1 MRSMVISHI
10 ISGDFVGDRREEG
23 MKKTGRQI
31 LALIMTVLMV
41 SAMCAAAFAE
51 TAPSEGAAVA
61 APEADAQLPAAEDS
75 GIIDAAA
82 LQQWMDGFVQEH
94 NLNQDYM
101 RFSVGFWYS
110 GTGDSW
116 YYDADQWMYSASLYK
131 VPVSMLMAEK
141 EAAGEL
147 TQDSVVNGT
156 TLEYLESTA
165 LIYSNNDSGH
175 SMVSW
180 LGGTYAG
187 KCSDMTIKFTDLPES
202 YFEQD
207 FYDVSYYTARYM
219 TQVMSTLYQGGD
231 AKFPHVLDYLKQ
243 AQPDDYYNRNAA
255 LKGSYTIAQ
264 KFGAYEEGNGNN
276 NNHCAA
282 VIYTPNPIVVTV
294 MTRNIGDYQ
303 SLIAEVGGHLAD
315 YALQL
320 DQNLESWKQA
330 QAEQAAA
337 ELAAA
342 ELAAAQQATAE
353 SGTTAT
359 ANSETQ
365 SIASPAPVSAEA
377 NPVSV
382 PTQTEEVQGTV
393 QENAA
398 PPAAQKRIPTAVLII
413 AGVLVAVLIIAAA
426 LLVIAKR
433 RAAEEPD
440 EEDFDWQEPEPVK
453 AAPTRKRRAERA
465 ETDRRTETPKRRNA
479 AAEKPSRKT
488 GSDGGYK
495 PRH

>member
-1 MRSMVISHI
+1 
-10 ISGDFVGDRREEG
+10 
-23 MKKTGRQI
+23 MKKTGRR
-31 LALIMTVLMV
+31 LLSLIMTILVLG
-41 SAMCAAAFAE
+41 SMCTAAFAE
-51 TAPSEGAAVA
+51 AAPAEETAAAAPDAGAA
-61 APEADAQLPAAEDS
+61 LPAAEDS
-75 GIIDAAA
+75 GIIDANE
-82 LQQWMDGFVQEH
+82 LQQWMDSFVQEH

-147 TQDSVVNGT
+147 TQDTVVNGT

-187 KCSDMTIKFTDLPES
+187 KCSDMTIRFTDLPES

-219 TQVMSTLYQGGD
+219 TQVMRTLYQGGD

-264 KFGAYEEGNGNN
+264 KFGAYEEANGNN
-276 NNHCAA
+276 NNHCTA

-294 MTRNIGDYQ
+294 MTRNVGEYQ
-303 SLIAEVGGHLAD
+303 NIIAEVGGHLAD

-320 DQNLESWKQA
+320 DQKLESWKQE
-330 QAEQAAA
+330 QAER
-337 ELAAA
+337 EAA
-342 ELAAAQQATAE
+342 ELAAAQQAAAQQAVEENDTAE
-353 SGTTAT
+353 AAAPEEQSAASTAAVSPEASTAT
-359 ANSETQ
+359 VTAQAEETRT
-365 SIASPAPVSAEA
+365 PVPESADHD
-377 NPVSV
+377 
-382 PTQTEEVQGTV
+382 
-393 QENAA
+393 
-398 PPAAQKRIPTAVLII
+398 AAQKKIPTAVLII
-413 AGVLVAVLIIAAA
+413 AGVLLAVLIIAVV
-426 LLVIAKR
+426 LLTAMRR
-433 RAAEEPD
+433 RAAGEPEE
-440 EEDFDWQEPEPVK
+440 EELDWQEPETVK
-453 AAPTRKRRAERA
+453 AAPTGKRSAERRNEERRAE
-465 ETDRRTETPKRRNA
+465 TQPRRGTP
-479 AAEKPSRKT
+479 AEKTGRKT
-488 GSDGGYK
+488 ESAGGYK
-495 PRH
+495 PKH

>member
-1 MRSMVISHI
+1 
-10 ISGDFVGDRREEG
+10 
-23 MKKTGRQI
+23 MKRTGRQI
-31 LALIMTVLMV
+31 LSLMMTILLL
-41 SAMCAAAFAE
+41 AMMGTAAFAE
-51 TAPSEGAAVA
+51 AAPAGGAAVA
-61 APEADAQLPAAEDS
+61 APGADAQLPAAEDS
-75 GIIDAAA
+75 GIIDWAA
-82 LQQWMDGFVQEH
+82 LQQWMDNFAQEH
-94 NLNQDYM
+94 NLKQDYM

-147 TQDSVVNGT
+147 TKDSVVNGT

-180 LGGTYAG
+180 LGGTYNG
-187 KCSDMTIKFTDLPES
+187 KCSDMTIKFTDLPDS
-202 YFEQD
+202 YFDQD

-219 TQVMSTLYQGGD
+219 TQVMRTLYQGGD

-294 MTRNIGDYQ
+294 MTRNVGEYQ
-303 SLIAEVGGHLAD
+303 NIIAEVGGHLAE
-315 YALQL
+315 YALEL
-320 DQNLESWKQA
+320 DQKLESWKQEQEA
-330 QAEQAAA
+330 QAAA
-337 ELAAA
+337 ERAAA
-342 ELAAAQQATAE
+342 ELAAAQQAAENGTAE
-353 SGTTAT
+353 A
-359 ANSETQ
+359 A
-365 SIASPAPVSAEA
+365 APEMQNVASAEPA
-377 NPVSV
+377 SAETNTAAMPASAEPV
-382 PTQTEEVQGTV
+382 PAAG
-393 QENAA
+393 QESATNAA
-398 PPAAQKRIPTAVLII
+398 APRRIPVAVLIL
-413 AGVLVAVLIIAAA
+413 AGVLVAVVIVAA
-426 LLVIAKR
+426 LLLVAVRR

-440 EEDFDWQEPEPVK
+440 EDEPDWQESEKAEPVRRTPAKKSRAEHRENGERKTEAPKRRSADPVK
-453 AAPTRKRRAERA
+453 A
-465 ETDRRTETPKRRNA
+465 N
-479 AAEKPSRKT
+479 RKT
-488 GSDGGYK
+488 ESTGGYK

>member
-1 MRSMVISHI
+1 
-10 ISGDFVGDRREEG
+10 
-23 MKKTGRQI
+23 MKKTSVR
-31 LALIMTVLMV
+31 LLSLIMTVLILAAMGAEGFAEAIPGEPV
-41 SAMCAAAFAE
+41 SAGEPAAE
-51 TAPSEGAAVA
+51 TATEN
-61 APEADAQLPAAEDS
+61 S
-75 GIIDAAA
+75 GIIDAAE
-82 LQQWMDGFVQEH
+82 LQQWMDSFVQEH
-94 NLNQDYM
+94 NLNQNYM

-110 GTGDSW
+110 GTGESW

-147 TQDSVVNGT
+147 TLDTVVNGT

-165 LIYSNNDSGH
+165 LVYSNNDSGH

-243 AQPDDYYNRNAA
+243 AQPEDYYNRNTE
-255 LKGSYTIAQ
+255 LKNNYTIAQ

-294 MTRNIGDYQ
+294 MTRNVGEYQ
-303 SLIAEVGGHLAD
+303 NIIAAVGGHMAD

-320 DQNLESWKQA
+320 DQKLESWKQA
-330 QAEQAAA
+330 QAEK
-337 ELAAA
+337 AAA
-342 ELAAAQQATAE
+342 ELAAAQQAAAEAAAGNNTAE
-353 SGTTAT
+353 TVVPETQSVPVSAQEPAEAGQTTAT
-359 ANSETQ
+359 GQ
-365 SIASPAPVSAEA
+365 QDQFPAAA
-377 NPVSV
+377 
-382 PTQTEEVQGTV
+382 
-393 QENAA
+393 QENAKGASA
-398 PPAAQKRIPTAVLII
+398 PRKIPTVVLVI
-413 AGVLVAVLIIAAA
+413 AGVLVAVLIIAVA
-426 LLVIAKR
+426 LLAAMRR

-440 EEDFDWQEPEPVK
+440 EDELDWQEPKPVRVRP
-453 AAPTRKRRAERA
+453 ARQNRAEHTGERSV
-465 ETDRRTETPKRRNA
+465 TEAPKRRNSPA
-479 AAEKPSRKT
+479 GKSGRKT
-488 GSDGGYK
+488 DSGSGYK

>member
-1 MRSMVISHI
+1 
-10 ISGDFVGDRREEG
+10 
-23 MKKTGRQI
+23 MKRTGRQI
-31 LALIMTVLMV
+31 LSLMMTILLL
-41 SAMCAAAFAE
+41 AATCTAAFAE
-51 TAPSEGAAVA
+51 AAPAAGAAAV
-61 APEADAQLPAAEDS
+61 PGADTQLPAAEDS

-82 LQQWMDGFVQEH
+82 LQQWMDNFAQEH
-94 NLNQDYM
+94 NLKQDYM

-147 TQDSVVNGT
+147 TKDSVVNGT

-165 LIYSNNDSGH
+165 LVYSNNDSGH

-187 KCSDMTIKFTDLPES
+187 KCSDMTIKFTDLPDS
-202 YFEQD
+202 YFDQD

-219 TQVMSTLYQGGD
+219 TQVMRTLYQGGD

-294 MTRNIGDYQ
+294 MTRNVGDYQ
-303 SLIAEVGGHLAD
+303 NIIAEVGGHLAE
-315 YALQL
+315 YALEL
-320 DQNLESWKQA
+320 DQKLESWKQEQEA
-330 QAEQAAA
+330 QAAA
-337 ELAAA
+337 ERAAA
-342 ELAAAQQATAE
+342 ELAAAQQAAENGTAE
-353 SGTTAT
+353 A
-359 ANSETQ
+359 
-365 SIASPAPVSAEA
+365 IAPEMQNAASAEPAPAETNTAAMPASAE
-377 NPVSV
+377 PV
-382 PTQTEEVQGTV
+382 PAAG
-393 QENAA
+393 QESATNAA
-398 PPAAQKRIPTAVLII
+398 APRRIPVAVLIL
-413 AGVLVAVLIIAAA
+413 AGVLVAVVIVAA
-426 LLVIAKR
+426 LLLVAARR

-440 EEDFDWQEPEPVK
+440 EDELDWQESEKAEPVRRTPAKKSSAEHRENGERETEAPKRRSAAPVK
-453 AAPTRKRRAERA
+453 A
-465 ETDRRTETPKRRNA
+465 N
-479 AAEKPSRKT
+479 RKT
-488 GSDGGYK
+488 ESTGGYK

>member
-1 MRSMVISHI
+1 
-10 ISGDFVGDRREEG
+10 
-23 MKKTGRQI
+23 MKKTSMR
-31 LALIMTVLMV
+31 LLSLIMTLLMLAV
-41 SAMCAAAFAE
+41 MSTAAFAE
-51 TAPSEGAAVA
+51 A
-61 APEADAQLPAAEDS
+61 APNGEEAAAEPAALPTEESS
-75 GIIDAAA
+75 GIIDASE
-82 LQQWMDGFVQEH
+82 LQQWMDGFVREH
-94 NLNQDYM
+94 NLNQNYM

-147 TQDSVVNGT
+147 TQDTVVNGT

-180 LGGTYAG
+180 LGGTYSG
-187 KCSDMTIKFTDLPES
+187 KCSDMTIKFTDLPDS
-202 YFEQD
+202 YFDQD

-243 AQPDDYYNRNAA
+243 AQPDDYYNRNTA
-255 LKGSYTIAQ
+255 LKSSYTIAQ
-264 KFGAYEEGNGNN
+264 KFGAYEEANGNN

-294 MTRNIGDYQ
+294 MTRNVGEYQ
-303 SLIAEVGGHLAD
+303 DIIAAVGGHLAE

-320 DQNLESWKQA
+320 DQKLESWKQE

-342 ELAAAQQATAE
+342 QEAAQQADAGNGTAE
-353 SGTTAT
+353 AE
-359 ANSETQ
+359 NPETQ
-365 SIASPAPVSAEA
+365 SAASTAPVPAEASPVTVSGQAEEI
-377 NPVSV
+377 
-382 PTQTEEVQGTV
+382 QTPDR
-393 QENAA
+393 ENADQ
-398 PPAAQKRIPTAVLII
+398 PTAAKRIPTAVLAI
-413 AGVLVAVLIIAAA
+413 AGALVAVLIIAAI
-426 LLVIAKR
+426 LLVNMRR

-440 EEDFDWQEPEPVK
+440 EGELDWQEPKPVK
-453 AAPTRKRRAERA
+453 TVYVRKNRAEHA
-465 ETDRRTETPKRRNA
+465 EEGRRTEASKRRSA
-479 AAEKPSRKT
+479 SAEKPGKKS
-488 GSDGGYK
+488 GSDGEYK

>member
-1 MRSMVISHI
+1 
-10 ISGDFVGDRREEG
+10 
-23 MKKTGRQI
+23 MKRTGRQI
-31 LALIMTVLMV
+31 LSLMMTILLL
-41 SAMCAAAFAE
+41 AATCTAAFAE
-51 TAPSEGAAVA
+51 AAPAEGAAAA
-61 APEADAQLPAAEDS
+61 APGADAQLPAAEDS

-82 LQQWMDGFVQEH
+82 LQQWMDNFAQEH
-94 NLNQDYM
+94 NLKQDYM

-147 TQDSVVNGT
+147 TKDSVVNGT

-165 LIYSNNDSGH
+165 LVYSNNDSGH

-187 KCSDMTIKFTDLPES
+187 KCSDMTIKFTDLPDS
-202 YFEQD
+202 YFDQD

-219 TQVMSTLYQGGD
+219 TQVMRTLYQGGD

-294 MTRNIGDYQ
+294 MTRNVGDYQ
-303 SLIAEVGGHLAD
+303 NIIAEVGGHLAE
-315 YALQL
+315 YALEL
-320 DQNLESWKQA
+320 DQKLESWKQEQEA
-330 QAEQAAA
+330 QAAA
-337 ELAAA
+337 ERAAA
-342 ELAAAQQATAE
+342 ELAAAQQAAENGTAE
-353 SGTTAT
+353 A
-359 ANSETQ
+359 
-365 SIASPAPVSAEA
+365 IAPEMQNAASAEPAPAETNTAAMPASAE
-377 NPVSV
+377 PV
-382 PTQTEEVQGTV
+382 PAAG
-393 QENAA
+393 QESATNAA
-398 PPAAQKRIPTAVLII
+398 APRRIPVAVLIL
-413 AGVLVAVLIIAAA
+413 AGVLVAVVIVAA
-426 LLVIAKR
+426 LLLVAARR

-440 EEDFDWQEPEPVK
+440 EDELDWQESEKAEPVRRTPAKKSSAEHRENGERETEAPKRRSAAPVK
-453 AAPTRKRRAERA
+453 A
-465 ETDRRTETPKRRNA
+465 N
-479 AAEKPSRKT
+479 RKT
-488 GSDGGYK
+488 ESTGGYK

>member
-1 MRSMVISHI
+1 
-10 ISGDFVGDRREEG
+10 
-23 MKKTGRQI
+23 MKRTGRQI
-31 LALIMTVLMV
+31 LSLMMTILLL
-41 SAMCAAAFAE
+41 AATCTAAFAE
-51 TAPSEGAAVA
+51 AAPAAGAAAV
-61 APEADAQLPAAEDS
+61 PGADTQLPAAEDS

-82 LQQWMDGFVQEH
+82 LQQWMDNFAQEH
-94 NLNQDYM
+94 NLKQDYM

-147 TQDSVVNGT
+147 TLESVVNGT

-165 LIYSNNDSGH
+165 LVYSNNDSGH

-187 KCSDMTIKFTDLPES
+187 KCSDMTIKFTDLPDS
-202 YFEQD
+202 YFDQD

-219 TQVMSTLYQGGD
+219 TQVMRTLYQGGD

-294 MTRNIGDYQ
+294 MTRNVGEYQ
-303 SLIAEVGGHLAD
+303 NIIAEVGGHLAE
-315 YALQL
+315 YALEL
-320 DQNLESWKQA
+320 DQKLESWKQEQEA
-330 QAEQAAA
+330 QAAAERAAA

-342 ELAAAQQATAE
+342 ELAAENGTAAAAAPE
-353 SGTTAT
+353 MQSAASAEPASAETNTAT
-359 ANSETQ
+359 M
-365 SIASPAPVSAEA
+365 PVSAE
-377 NPVSV
+377 PV
-382 PTQTEEVQGTV
+382 PAAA
-393 QENAA
+393 QESTTNAA
-398 PPAAQKRIPTAVLII
+398 APRRIPVAVLIL
-413 AGVLVAVLIIAAA
+413 AGVLVAVVIIAAL
-426 LLVIAKR
+426 LLVSVRR

-440 EEDFDWQEPEPVK
+440 EDELDWQESEKAEPVRRTPAKKSRAEHRESGSRGTEAPKRRSADPVK
-453 AAPTRKRRAERA
+453 A
-465 ETDRRTETPKRRNA
+465 N
-479 AAEKPSRKT
+479 RKT
-488 GSDGGYK
+488 ESTGGYK

>member
-1 MRSMVISHI
+1 
-10 ISGDFVGDRREEG
+10 
-23 MKKTGRQI
+23 MKRTGRQI
-31 LALIMTVLMV
+31 LSLMMTILLL
-41 SAMCAAAFAE
+41 AATCTAAFAE
-51 TAPSEGAAVA
+51 ATPAEGAAAA
-61 APEADAQLPAAEDS
+61 APGADAQLPAAEDS

-82 LQQWMDGFVQEH
+82 LQQWMDNFAQEH
-94 NLNQDYM
+94 NLKQDYM

-147 TQDSVVNGT
+147 TLESVVNGT

-165 LIYSNNDSGH
+165 LVYSNNDSGH

-180 LGGTYAG
+180 LGGTYNG
-187 KCSDMTIKFTDLPES
+187 KCSDMTIKFTDLPDS
-202 YFEQD
+202 YFDQD

-219 TQVMSTLYQGGD
+219 TQVMRTLYQGGD

-294 MTRNIGDYQ
+294 MTRNVGDYQ
-303 SLIAEVGGHLAD
+303 NIIAEVGGHLAE
-315 YALQL
+315 YALEL
-320 DQNLESWKQA
+320 DQKLESWKQEQEA
-330 QAEQAAA
+330 QAAA
-337 ELAAA
+337 ERAAA
-342 ELAAAQQATAE
+342 ELAAAQQAAENGTAE
-353 SGTTAT
+353 AV
-359 ANSETQ
+359 APEMQNA
-365 SIASPAPVSAEA
+365 ASAEPAPAETNTAAMPASAE
-377 NPVSV
+377 PV
-382 PTQTEEVQGTV
+382 PAAG
-393 QENAA
+393 QESATNAA
-398 PPAAQKRIPTAVLII
+398 APRRIPVAVLIL
-413 AGVLVAVLIIAAA
+413 AGVLVAVVIVAA
-426 LLVIAKR
+426 LLLVAARR

-440 EEDFDWQEPEPVK
+440 EDELDWQESEKAEPVRRTPAKKSSAEHRENGERETEAPKRRSAAPVK
-453 AAPTRKRRAERA
+453 A
-465 ETDRRTETPKRRNA
+465 N
-479 AAEKPSRKT
+479 RKT
-488 GSDGGYK
+488 EATGGDK

>member
-1 MRSMVISHI
+1 
-10 ISGDFVGDRREEG
+10 
-23 MKKTGRQI
+23 MKKTSVR
-31 LALIMTVLMV
+31 LLSLIMTVLILAAMGAEGFAEAIPGEPV
-41 SAMCAAAFAE
+41 SAGEPAAE
-51 TAPSEGAAVA
+51 TATEN
-61 APEADAQLPAAEDS
+61 S
-75 GIIDAAA
+75 GIIDAAE
-82 LQQWMDGFVQEH
+82 LQQWMDSFVQEH
-94 NLNQDYM
+94 NLNQNYM

-110 GTGDSW
+110 GTGESW

-147 TQDSVVNGT
+147 TQDTVVNGT

-180 LGGTYAG
+180 LGGTYSG

-219 TQVMSTLYQGGD
+219 TQVMRTLYQGGD

-243 AQPDDYYNRNAA
+243 AQPDDYYNRNTA
-255 LKGSYTIAQ
+255 LKSSYTIAQ
-264 KFGAYEEGNGNN
+264 KFGAYEEANGNN

-294 MTRNIGDYQ
+294 MTRNVGEYQ
-303 SLIAEVGGHLAD
+303 DIIAAVGGHLAE

-320 DQNLESWKQA
+320 DQKLESWKQE

-342 ELAAAQQATAE
+342 QEAAQQADAGNGTAE
-353 SGTTAT
+353 AE
-359 ANSETQ
+359 NPETQ
-365 SIASPAPVSAEA
+365 SAASTAPVPAEASPVTVSGQAEEI
-377 NPVSV
+377 
-382 PTQTEEVQGTV
+382 QTPAR
-393 QENAA
+393 ENADQ
-398 PPAAQKRIPTAVLII
+398 PTAAKRIPTAVLAI
-413 AGVLVAVLIIAAA
+413 AGALVAVLIIAAI
-426 LLVIAKR
+426 LLVNMRR

-440 EEDFDWQEPEPVK
+440 EGELDWQEPKPVK
-453 AAPTRKRRAERA
+453 TVYVRKNRAEHA
-465 ETDRRTETPKRRNA
+465 KEGRRTEASKRRSA
-479 AAEKPSRKT
+479 SAEKPGKKS
-488 GSDGGYK
+488 GSDGEYK

>member
-1 MRSMVISHI
+1 
-10 ISGDFVGDRREEG
+10 
-23 MKKTGRQI
+23 MKKTSVR
-31 LALIMTVLMV
+31 LLSLIMTVLILAVM
-41 SAMCAAAFAE
+41 STAAFAE
-51 TAPSEGAAVA
+51 AVPVEPVSA
-61 APEADAQLPAAEDS
+61 GEPAALPGTENS
-75 GIIDAAA
+75 GIIDASE
-82 LQQWMDGFVQEH
+82 LQQWMDSFVQEH
-94 NLNQDYM
+94 NLNQNYM

-110 GTGDSW
+110 GTGESW

-147 TQDSVVNGT
+147 TLDTVVNGT

-165 LIYSNNDSGH
+165 LVYSNNDSGH

-243 AQPDDYYNRNAA
+243 AQPDDYYNRNTA
-255 LKGSYTIAQ
+255 LKNNYTIAQ
-264 KFGAYEEGNGNN
+264 KFGAYEEANGNN

-294 MTRNIGDYQ
+294 MTRNVGEYQ
-303 SLIAEVGGHLAD
+303 NIISAIGGHMAD

-320 DQNLESWKQA
+320 DQKLESWKQA
-330 QAEQAAA
+330 QAEK
-337 ELAAA
+337 AAA
-342 ELAAAQQATAE
+342 ELAAAQQAAAEAAAGNNTAE
-353 SGTTAT
+353 TVVPETQSVPVSAQEPAEAGQTTAT
-359 ANSETQ
+359 GQ
-365 SIASPAPVSAEA
+365 QDQFPAAA
-377 NPVSV
+377 
-382 PTQTEEVQGTV
+382 
-393 QENAA
+393 QENAKGASA
-398 PPAAQKRIPTAVLII
+398 PRKIPTVVLVI
-413 AGVLVAVLIIAAA
+413 AGVLVAVLIIAVA
-426 LLVIAKR
+426 LLAAMRR

-440 EEDFDWQEPEPVK
+440 EDELDWQEPKPVK
-453 AAPTRKRRAERA
+453 VRPAGQRRAEHTGERSRA
-465 ETDRRTETPKRRNA
+465 ETPKRQSA
-479 AAEKPSRKT
+479 PVSKPGRKT
-488 GSDGGYK
+488 DSGSGYK

>member
-1 MRSMVISHI
+1 
-10 ISGDFVGDRREEG
+10 
-23 MKKTGRQI
+23 MKKTGRR
-31 LALIMTVLMV
+31 LLSLIMTILVLG
-41 SAMCAAAFAE
+41 SMCTAAFAE
-51 TAPSEGAAVA
+51 A
-61 APEADAQLPAAEDS
+61 APAEETAAAATGAEAALPAAEDS
-75 GIIDAAA
+75 GIIDANE
-82 LQQWMDGFVQEH
+82 LQQWMDSFVQEH

-141 EAAGEL
+141 EATGEL
-147 TQDSVVNGT
+147 SQDSVVNGT

-187 KCSDMTIKFTDLPES
+187 KCSDMTIRFTDLPES

-219 TQVMSTLYQGGD
+219 TQVMRTLYQGGD
-231 AKFPHVLDYLKQ
+231 AKFPHVLDYLNQ

-294 MTRNIGDYQ
+294 MTRNVGEYQ
-303 SLIAEVGGHLAD
+303 NIIAEVGGHLAE
-315 YALQL
+315 YALEL
-320 DQNLESWKQA
+320 DQKLESWKQEQEA
-330 QAEQAAA
+330 QAAA
-337 ELAAA
+337 ERAAA
-342 ELAAAQQATAE
+342 ELAAAQQAAENGTAE
-353 SGTTAT
+353 A
-359 ANSETQ
+359 
-365 SIASPAPVSAEA
+365 IAPEMQNAASAEPAPAETNTAAMPVPAEPVPAAGQESA
-377 NPVSV
+377 
-382 PTQTEEVQGTV
+382 T
-393 QENAA
+393 NAA
-398 PPAAQKRIPTAVLII
+398 APRRIPVAVLIL
-413 AGVLVAVLIIAAA
+413 AAVLVAVVIVAA
-426 LLVIAKR
+426 LLLVAARR

-440 EEDFDWQEPEPVK
+440 EDELDWQEPEPV
-453 AAPTRKRRAERA
+453 RRPPAKKSSAEHR
-465 ETDRRTETPKRRNA
+465 ESGSRGTEAPKRRSAGPVKAN
-479 AAEKPSRKT
+479 RKT
-488 GSDGGYK
+488 ESTGGYK

>member
-1 MRSMVISHI
+1 
-10 ISGDFVGDRREEG
+10 
-23 MKKTGRQI
+23 MKRTGRQI
-31 LALIMTVLMV
+31 LSLMMTILLL
-41 SAMCAAAFAE
+41 AMMGTAAFAE
-51 TAPSEGAAVA
+51 AAPVEGAAVA
-61 APEADAQLPAAEDS
+61 APGADAQLPAAEDS

-82 LQQWMDGFVQEH
+82 LQQWMDNFAQEH
-94 NLNQDYM
+94 NLKQDYM

-147 TQDSVVNGT
+147 TLDSVVNGT

-180 LGGTYAG
+180 LGGTYNG
-187 KCSDMTIKFTDLPES
+187 KCSDMTIKFTDLPDS
-202 YFEQD
+202 YFDQD

-219 TQVMSTLYQGGD
+219 TQVMRTLYQGGD

-255 LKGSYTIAQ
+255 LKSSYTIAQ

-294 MTRNIGDYQ
+294 MTRNVGEYQ
-303 SLIAEVGGHLAD
+303 NIIAEVGGHLAE
-315 YALQL
+315 YALEL
-320 DQNLESWKQA
+320 DQKLENWKQEQEA
-330 QAEQAAA
+330 QAAA

-342 ELAAAQQATAE
+342 ELAAAETGTAE
-353 SGTTAT
+353 AVAPEMQSAASAEPASAETNTAT
-359 ANSETQ
+359 M
-365 SIASPAPVSAEA
+365 PVSAE
-377 NPVSV
+377 PV
-382 PTQTEEVQGTV
+382 PAAA
-393 QENAA
+393 QESTTNAA
-398 PPAAQKRIPTAVLII
+398 APRRIPVAVLIL
-413 AGVLVAVLIIAAA
+413 AGVLVAVVIIAAL
-426 LLVIAKR
+426 LLVAARR
-433 RAAEEPD
+433 RAAEEAD
-440 EEDFDWQEPEPVK
+440 EDELDWQEPEPVRTPPAK
-453 AAPTRKRRAERA
+453 KSSAEHR
-465 ETDRRTETPKRRNA
+465 ESGSRGTEAPKRRSAGPVKAN
-479 AAEKPSRKT
+479 RKT
-488 GSDGGYK
+488 ESTGGYK

>member
-1 MRSMVISHI
+1 
-10 ISGDFVGDRREEG
+10 
-23 MKKTGRQI
+23 MKRTGRQI
-31 LALIMTVLMV
+31 LSLMMTILLLAVMGT
-41 SAMCAAAFAE
+41 AAFAE
-51 TAPSEGAAVA
+51 AAPAEGADA
-61 APEADAQLPAAEDS
+61 AASGADAQLPAAEDS

-82 LQQWMDGFVQEH
+82 LQQWMDNFAQEH
-94 NLNQDYM
+94 NLKQDYM

-147 TQDSVVNGT
+147 TLESVVNGT

-180 LGGTYAG
+180 LGGTYNG
-187 KCSDMTIKFTDLPES
+187 KCSDMTIKFTDLPDG
-202 YFEQD
+202 YFDQD

-219 TQVMSTLYQGGD
+219 TQVMRTLYQGGD

-294 MTRNIGDYQ
+294 MTRNVGEYQ
-303 SLIAEVGGHLAD
+303 NIIAEVGGHLAE
-315 YALQL
+315 YALEL
-320 DQNLESWKQA
+320 DQKLESWKQEQEA
-330 QAEQAAA
+330 QAAERAAA

-342 ELAAAQQATAE
+342 ELAAENGTAE
-353 SGTTAT
+353 A
-359 ANSETQ
+359 A
-365 SIASPAPVSAEA
+365 APEMQNAASAEPA
-377 NPVSV
+377 AAETNTAAMPASAEPV
-382 PTQTEEVQGTV
+382 PAAG
-393 QENAA
+393 QESATNAA
-398 PPAAQKRIPTAVLII
+398 APRRIPVAVLIL
-413 AGVLVAVLIIAAA
+413 AGVLVAVVIIAAL
-426 LLVIAKR
+426 LLVSVRR

-440 EEDFDWQEPEPVK
+440 EDELDWQESEKAEPVRRTPAKKSSAEHRENGERETEAPKRRSAAPVK
-453 AAPTRKRRAERA
+453 A
-465 ETDRRTETPKRRNA
+465 N
-479 AAEKPSRKT
+479 RKT
-488 GSDGGYK
+488 ESTGGYK

>member
-1 MRSMVISHI
+1 
-10 ISGDFVGDRREEG
+10 
-23 MKKTGRQI
+23 MKKTSVRLLSLILTVLI
-31 LALIMTVLMV
+31 LAAMGAEGFAEAIPGEPV
-41 SAMCAAAFAE
+41 SAGEPATE
-51 TAPSEGAAVA
+51 TATEN
-61 APEADAQLPAAEDS
+61 S
-75 GIIDAAA
+75 GIIDASE
-82 LQQWMDGFVQEH
+82 LQQWMDSFVQEH
-94 NLNQDYM
+94 NLNQNYM

-110 GTGDSW
+110 GTGESW

-147 TQDSVVNGT
+147 TLDTVVNGT

-165 LIYSNNDSGH
+165 LVYSNNDSGH

-243 AQPDDYYNRNAA
+243 AQPDDYYNRNTA
-255 LKGSYTIAQ
+255 LKNNYTIAQ
-264 KFGAYEEGNGNN
+264 KFGAYEEANGNN

-294 MTRNIGDYQ
+294 MTRNVGEYQ
-303 SLIAEVGGHLAD
+303 NIIAAVGGHLAD

-320 DQNLESWKQA
+320 DQKLESWKQA
-330 QAEQAAA
+330 QAEK
-337 ELAAA
+337 AAA
-342 ELAAAQQATAE
+342 ELAAAQQAAAEAAAGNNAAETVAPETQNVPVSAQEPAE
-353 SGTTAT
+353 SGQAAAT
-359 ANSETQ
+359 SQPEQLPAVTQ
-365 SIASPAPVSAEA
+365 DRPKEF
-377 NPVSV
+377 
-382 PTQTEEVQGTV
+382 
-393 QENAA
+393 AA
-398 PPAAQKRIPTAVLII
+398 PRGIPTAVLII
-413 AGVLVAVLIIAAA
+413 AGVLVAVLIIASV
-426 LLVIAKR
+426 LLVAMRR

-440 EEDFDWQEPEPVK
+440 EDELDWQEPKPVK
-453 AAPTRKRRAERA
+453 VRPARQNRAER
-465 ETDRRTETPKRRNA
+465 TEEGSRAQAPKRRNA
-479 AAEKPSRKT
+479 PAGKSGRKT
-488 GSDGGYK
+488 ESGSGYK

>member
-1 MRSMVISHI
+1 
-10 ISGDFVGDRREEG
+10 
-23 MKKTGRQI
+23 MKRTGRQI
-31 LALIMTVLMV
+31 LSLMMTILLL
-41 SAMCAAAFAE
+41 AATCTAAFAE
-51 TAPSEGAAVA
+51 AAPAEGAAAA
-61 APEADAQLPAAEDS
+61 APGADAQLPAAEDS

-82 LQQWMDGFVQEH
+82 LQQWMDNFAQEH
-94 NLNQDYM
+94 NLKQDYM

-147 TQDSVVNGT
+147 TLESVVNGT

-165 LIYSNNDSGH
+165 LVYSNNDSGH

-187 KCSDMTIKFTDLPES
+187 KCSDMTIKFTDLPDS
-202 YFEQD
+202 YFDQD

-219 TQVMSTLYQGGD
+219 TQVMRTLYQGGD

-294 MTRNIGDYQ
+294 MTRNVGEYQ
-303 SLIAEVGGHLAD
+303 NIIAEVGGHLAE
-315 YALQL
+315 YALEL
-320 DQNLESWKQA
+320 DQKLESWKQEQEA
-330 QAEQAAA
+330 QAAA
-337 ELAAA
+337 ERAAA
-342 ELAAAQQATAE
+342 ELAAAQQAAENGTAE
-353 SGTTAT
+353 AAAPEMQSAASAEPASAETNTAT
-359 ANSETQ
+359 MP
-365 SIASPAPVSAEA
+365 ASAEPVPAAGHESATNAPAPR
-377 NPVSV
+377 
-382 PTQTEEVQGTV
+382 
-393 QENAA
+393 
-398 PPAAQKRIPTAVLII
+398 RIPVAVLIL
-413 AGVLVAVLIIAAA
+413 AGVLVAVVIIAAL
-426 LLVIAKR
+426 LLVAARR

-440 EEDFDWQEPEPVK
+440 EDELDWQESEKAEPVRRTPAKKSRAEHRESGSRGTEAPKRRSADPVK
-453 AAPTRKRRAERA
+453 A
-465 ETDRRTETPKRRNA
+465 N
-479 AAEKPSRKT
+479 RKT
-488 GSDGGYK
+488 ESTGGYK

>member
-1 MRSMVISHI
+1 
-10 ISGDFVGDRREEG
+10 
-23 MKKTGRQI
+23 MKRTGRQI
-31 LALIMTVLMV
+31 LSLMMTILLL
-41 SAMCAAAFAE
+41 AATCTAAFAE
-51 TAPSEGAAVA
+51 ATPAEGAAAA
-61 APEADAQLPAAEDS
+61 APGADAQLPAAEDS

-82 LQQWMDGFVQEH
+82 LQQWMDNFAQEH
-94 NLNQDYM
+94 NLKQDYM

-147 TQDSVVNGT
+147 TLESVVNGT

-187 KCSDMTIKFTDLPES
+187 KCSDMTIKFTDLPDS
-202 YFEQD
+202 YFDQD

-219 TQVMSTLYQGGD
+219 TQVMRTLYQGGD

-294 MTRNIGDYQ
+294 MTRNVGDYQ
-303 SLIAEVGGHLAD
+303 NIIAEVGGHLAE
-315 YALQL
+315 YALEL
-320 DQNLESWKQA
+320 DQKLESWKQEQEA
-330 QAEQAAA
+330 QAAA
-337 ELAAA
+337 ERAAA
-342 ELAAAQQATAE
+342 ELAAAQQAAENGTAE
-353 SGTTAT
+353 AV
-359 ANSETQ
+359 APEMQNA
-365 SIASPAPVSAEA
+365 ASAEPAPAETNTAAMPASAE
-377 NPVSV
+377 PV
-382 PTQTEEVQGTV
+382 PAAG
-393 QENAA
+393 QESATNAA
-398 PPAAQKRIPTAVLII
+398 APRRIPVAVLIL
-413 AGVLVAVLIIAAA
+413 AGVLVAVVIVAA
-426 LLVIAKR
+426 LLLVAARR

-440 EEDFDWQEPEPVK
+440 EDELDWQESEKAEPVRRTPAKKSSAEHRENGERETEAPKRRSAAPVK
-453 AAPTRKRRAERA
+453 A
-465 ETDRRTETPKRRNA
+465 N
-479 AAEKPSRKT
+479 RKT
-488 GSDGGYK
+488 ESTGGYK

>member
-31 LALIMTVLMV
+31 LALIMTVLML
-41 SAMCAAAFAE
+41 SAVCAAAFAE
-51 TAPSEGAAVA
+51 AAPNEGAAVA

-231 AKFPHVLDYLKQ
+231 TKFPHVLDYLKQ

-303 SLIAEVGGHLAD
+303 SLIAEVGGYLAD

-453 AAPTRKRRAERA
+453 AAPARKRRAVRA
-465 ETDRRTETPKRRNA
+465 ETDHRTETPKRRNVS
-479 AAEKPSRKT
+479 AEKPIRKT
-488 GSDGGYK
+488 ESSGGYK

>member
-1 MRSMVISHI
+1 
-10 ISGDFVGDRREEG
+10 
-23 MKKTGRQI
+23 MKRTGRQI
-31 LALIMTVLMV
+31 LSLMMTILLLAVMGT
-41 SAMCAAAFAE
+41 AAFAE
-51 TAPSEGAAVA
+51 AAPAEGADA
-61 APEADAQLPAAEDS
+61 AASGADAQLPAAEDS

-82 LQQWMDGFVQEH
+82 LQQWMDNFAQEH
-94 NLNQDYM
+94 NLKQDYM

-147 TQDSVVNGT
+147 TLESVVNGT

-180 LGGTYAG
+180 LGGTYNG
-187 KCSDMTIKFTDLPES
+187 KCSDMTIKFTDLPDG
-202 YFEQD
+202 YFDQD

-219 TQVMSTLYQGGD
+219 TQVMRTLYQGGD

-294 MTRNIGDYQ
+294 MTRNVGEYQ
-303 SLIAEVGGHLAD
+303 NIIAEVGGHLAE
-315 YALQL
+315 YALEL
-320 DQNLESWKQA
+320 DQKLESWKQEQEA
-330 QAEQAAA
+330 QAAERAAA

-342 ELAAAQQATAE
+342 ELAAENGTAE
-353 SGTTAT
+353 A
-359 ANSETQ
+359 A
-365 SIASPAPVSAEA
+365 APEMQNAASAEPA
-377 NPVSV
+377 AAETNTAAMPASAEPV
-382 PTQTEEVQGTV
+382 PAAG
-393 QENAA
+393 QESATNAA
-398 PPAAQKRIPTAVLII
+398 APRRIPVAVLIL
-413 AGVLVAVLIIAAA
+413 AGVLVAVVIIAAL
-426 LLVIAKR
+426 LLVSVRR

-440 EEDFDWQEPEPVK
+440 EDELDWQESEKAEPVRRPPAKKSRAEHRENGERKTEVPKRRSAGPVK
-453 AAPTRKRRAERA
+453 A
-465 ETDRRTETPKRRNA
+465 N
-479 AAEKPSRKT
+479 RKT
-488 GSDGGYK
+488 ESTGGYK

>member
-1 MRSMVISHI
+1 
-10 ISGDFVGDRREEG
+10 
-23 MKKTGRQI
+23 MKRTGRQI
-31 LALIMTVLMV
+31 LSLMMTILLL
-41 SAMCAAAFAE
+41 AATCTAAFAE
-51 TAPSEGAAVA
+51 ATPAEGAAAA
-61 APEADAQLPAAEDS
+61 APGADAQLPAAEDS

-82 LQQWMDGFVQEH
+82 LQQWMDNFAQEH
-94 NLNQDYM
+94 NLKQDYM

-147 TQDSVVNGT
+147 TLESVVNGT

-165 LIYSNNDSGH
+165 LVYSNNDSGH

-180 LGGTYAG
+180 LGGTYNG
-187 KCSDMTIKFTDLPES
+187 KCSDMTIKFTDLPDS
-202 YFEQD
+202 YFDQD

-219 TQVMSTLYQGGD
+219 TQVMRTLYQGGD

-294 MTRNIGDYQ
+294 MTRNVGEYQ
-303 SLIAEVGGHLAD
+303 NIIAEVGGHLAE
-315 YALQL
+315 YALEL
-320 DQNLESWKQA
+320 DQKLESWKQEQEA
-330 QAEQAAA
+330 QAAA
-337 ELAAA
+337 ERAAA
-342 ELAAAQQATAE
+342 ELAAAQQAAENGTAE
-353 SGTTAT
+353 AV
-359 ANSETQ
+359 APEMQNA
-365 SIASPAPVSAEA
+365 ASAEPAPAETNTAAMPASAE
-377 NPVSV
+377 PV
-382 PTQTEEVQGTV
+382 PAAG
-393 QENAA
+393 QESATNAA
-398 PPAAQKRIPTAVLII
+398 APRRIPVAVLIL
-413 AGVLVAVLIIAAA
+413 AGVLVAVVIIAAL
-426 LLVIAKR
+426 LLVSVRR

-440 EEDFDWQEPEPVK
+440 EDELDWQESEKAEPVRRTPAKKSSAEHRENGERETEAPKRRSAAPVK
-453 AAPTRKRRAERA
+453 A
-465 ETDRRTETPKRRNA
+465 N
-479 AAEKPSRKT
+479 RKT
-488 GSDGGYK
+488 ESTGGYK

>member
-1 MRSMVISHI
+1 
-10 ISGDFVGDRREEG
+10 
-23 MKKTGRQI
+23 MKRTGRQI
-31 LALIMTVLMV
+31 LSLMMTILLLAV
-41 SAMCAAAFAE
+41 MCTTAFAE
-51 TAPSEGAAVA
+51 AAPAAGAAAV
-61 APEADAQLPAAEDS
+61 PGADTQLPAAEDS

-82 LQQWMDGFVQEH
+82 LQQWMDNFAQEH
-94 NLNQDYM
+94 NLKQDYM

-147 TQDSVVNGT
+147 TKDSVVNGT

-165 LIYSNNDSGH
+165 LVYSNNDSGH

-180 LGGTYAG
+180 LGGTYNG
-187 KCSDMTIKFTDLPES
+187 KCSDMTIKFTDLPDS
-202 YFEQD
+202 YFDQD

-219 TQVMSTLYQGGD
+219 TQVMRTLYQGGD

-294 MTRNIGDYQ
+294 MTRNVGEYQ
-303 SLIAEVGGHLAD
+303 NIIAEVGGHLAE
-315 YALQL
+315 YALEL
-320 DQNLESWKQA
+320 DQKLESWKQEQEA
-330 QAEQAAA
+330 QAAA
-337 ELAAA
+337 ERAAA
-342 ELAAAQQATAE
+342 ELAAAQQAAENGTAE
-353 SGTTAT
+353 AAAPEMQSAASAEPASAETNTAT
-359 ANSETQ
+359 MP
-365 SIASPAPVSAEA
+365 ASAEPVPAAGHESATNAPAPR
-377 NPVSV
+377 
-382 PTQTEEVQGTV
+382 
-393 QENAA
+393 
-398 PPAAQKRIPTAVLII
+398 RIPVAVLIL
-413 AGVLVAVLIIAAA
+413 AGVLVAVVIIAAL
-426 LLVIAKR
+426 LLVSVRR

-440 EEDFDWQEPEPVK
+440 EDELDWQESEKAEPVRRTPAKKSRAEHRESGSRGTEAPKRRSADPVK
-453 AAPTRKRRAERA
+453 A
-465 ETDRRTETPKRRNA
+465 N
-479 AAEKPSRKT
+479 RKT
-488 GSDGGYK
+488 ESTGGYK

>member
-31 LALIMTVLMV
+31 LALIMTVLML
-41 SAMCAAAFAE
+41 SAVCAAAFAE
-51 TAPSEGAAVA
+51 AAPNEGAAVA

-294 MTRNIGDYQ
+294 MTRNVGEYQ
-303 SLIAEVGGHLAD
+303 
-315 YALQL
+315 
-320 DQNLESWKQA
+320 N
-330 QAEQAAA
+330 
-337 ELAAA
+337 
-342 ELAAAQQATAE
+342 
-353 SGTTAT
+353 
-359 ANSETQ
+359 
-365 SIASPAPVSAEA
+365 
-377 NPVSV
+377 
-382 PTQTEEVQGTV
+382 
-393 QENAA
+393 
-398 PPAAQKRIPTAVLII
+398 
-413 AGVLVAVLIIAAA
+413 IIAAVGGY
-426 LLVIAKR
+426 LNK
-433 RAAEEPD
+433 E
-440 EEDFDWQEPEPVK
+440 
-453 AAPTRKRRAERA
+453 
-465 ETDRRTETPKRRNA
+465 A
-479 AAEKPSRKT
+479 AA
-488 GSDGGYK
+488 
-495 PRH
+495 

>member
-1 MRSMVISHI
+1 
-10 ISGDFVGDRREEG
+10 
-23 MKKTGRQI
+23 MKKTGRKI
-31 LALIMTVLMV
+31 LSLIMTILVLG
-41 SAMCAAAFAE
+41 SMCTAAFAE
-51 TAPSEGAAVA
+51 A
-61 APEADAQLPAAEDS
+61 APAEETAAAAPGDAAALPAAEDS
-75 GIIDAAA
+75 GIIDANE
-82 LQQWMDGFVQEH
+82 LQQWMDSFVQEH
-94 NLNQDYM
+94 NLNQNYM

-147 TQDSVVNGT
+147 TQDTVVNGT

-219 TQVMSTLYQGGD
+219 TQVMRTLYQGGD
-231 AKFPHVLDYLKQ
+231 AAFPHVLDYLKQ

-303 SLIAEVGGHLAD
+303 SIIAEVGGHLAD

-330 QAEQAAA
+330 QAEQAVA

-342 ELAAAQQATAE
+342 ELAAAQQAAGTNGTAE
-353 SGTTAT
+353 A
-359 ANSETQ
+359 AEPETQ
-365 SIASPAPVSAEA
+365 STDTVTPVPAET

-382 PTQTEEVQGTV
+382 PAQTEESQVPVQDT
-393 QENAA
+393 AA
-398 PPAAQKRIPTAVLII
+398 RPASQKRIPTAVLII
-413 AGVLVAVLIIAAA
+413 AGVLVAVLVIAAV
-426 LLVIAKR
+426 LLAAMRR
-433 RAAEEPD
+433 RAAEEPG
-440 EEDFDWQEPEPVK
+440 EEELDWQEAEPAK
-453 AAPTRKRRAERA
+453 AAPVRKRRAERPEEERRA
-465 ETDRRTETPKRRNA
+465 EMPRRRSA
-479 AAEKPSRKT
+479 ASGRQAGKKE
-488 GSDGGYK
+488 SDGGYQ

>member
-1 MRSMVISHI
+1 
-10 ISGDFVGDRREEG
+10 
-23 MKKTGRQI
+23 MKRTGRQI
-31 LALIMTVLMV
+31 LSLMMTILLL
-41 SAMCAAAFAE
+41 AATCTAAFAE
-51 TAPSEGAAVA
+51 ATPAEGAAAA
-61 APEADAQLPAAEDS
+61 APGADAQLPAAEDS

-82 LQQWMDGFVQEH
+82 LQQWMDNFAQEH
-94 NLNQDYM
+94 NLKQDYM

-147 TQDSVVNGT
+147 TLESVVNGT

-165 LIYSNNDSGH
+165 LVYSNNDSGH

-180 LGGTYAG
+180 LGGTYNG
-187 KCSDMTIKFTDLPES
+187 KCSDMTIKFTDLPDS
-202 YFEQD
+202 YFDQD

-219 TQVMSTLYQGGD
+219 TQVMRTLYQGGD

-294 MTRNIGDYQ
+294 MTRNVGEYQ
-303 SLIAEVGGHLAD
+303 NIIAEVGGHLAE
-315 YALQL
+315 YALEL
-320 DQNLESWKQA
+320 DQKLESWKQEQEA
-330 QAEQAAA
+330 QAAAERAAA

-342 ELAAAQQATAE
+342 ELAAENGTAAAAAPE
-353 SGTTAT
+353 MQSAASAEPASAETNTAT
-359 ANSETQ
+359 MP
-365 SIASPAPVSAEA
+365 ASAEPVPAAGHESATNAPAPR
-377 NPVSV
+377 
-382 PTQTEEVQGTV
+382 
-393 QENAA
+393 
-398 PPAAQKRIPTAVLII
+398 RIPVAVLIL
-413 AGVLVAVLIIAAA
+413 AGVLVAVVIIAAL
-426 LLVIAKR
+426 LLVSVRR

-440 EEDFDWQEPEPVK
+440 EDELDWQESEKAEPVRRTPAKKSRAEHRESGSRGTEAPKRRSADPVK
-453 AAPTRKRRAERA
+453 A
-465 ETDRRTETPKRRNA
+465 N
-479 AAEKPSRKT
+479 RKT
-488 GSDGGYK
+488 ESTGGYK

>member
-1 MRSMVISHI
+1 
-10 ISGDFVGDRREEG
+10 
-23 MKKTGRQI
+23 MKKTSVR
-31 LALIMTVLMV
+31 LLSLIMTVLILAAMGAEGFAEAIPGEPV
-41 SAMCAAAFAE
+41 SAGD
-51 TAPSEGAAVA
+51 PGA
-61 APEADAQLPAAEDS
+61 LPGTENS
-75 GIIDAAA
+75 GIIDASE
-82 LQQWMDGFVQEH
+82 LQQWMDSFVQEH
-94 NLNQDYM
+94 NLNQNYM

-110 GTGDSW
+110 GTGESW

-147 TQDSVVNGT
+147 TLDTVVNGT

-165 LIYSNNDSGH
+165 LVYSNNDSGH

-243 AQPDDYYNRNAA
+243 AQPDDYYNRNTA
-255 LKGSYTIAQ
+255 LKNNYTIAQ
-264 KFGAYEEGNGNN
+264 KFGAYEEANGNN

-294 MTRNIGDYQ
+294 MTRNVGEYQ
-303 SLIAEVGGHLAD
+303 NIIAAVGGHLAD

-320 DQNLESWKQA
+320 DQKLESWKQA
-330 QAEQAAA
+330 QAEK
-337 ELAAA
+337 AAA
-342 ELAAAQQATAE
+342 ELAAAQQAAAETAAGNNAAETVAPETQSVPVSAQEPAE
-353 SGTTAT
+353 SGQAAAT
-359 ANSETQ
+359 SQPEQLPAVTQ
-365 SIASPAPVSAEA
+365 DRPKESSAPR
-377 NPVSV
+377 
-382 PTQTEEVQGTV
+382 G
-393 QENAA
+393 
-398 PPAAQKRIPTAVLII
+398 IPTAVLII
-413 AGVLVAVLIIAAA
+413 AGVLVAVLIIASV
-426 LLVIAKR
+426 LLVAMRR

-440 EEDFDWQEPEPVK
+440 EDELDWQEPKPVK
-453 AAPTRKRRAERA
+453 VRPARQN
-465 ETDRRTETPKRRNA
+465 RTEHTGERSVTEAPKRRNSPA
-479 AAEKPSRKT
+479 GKSGRKAES
-488 GSDGGYK
+488 GSGYK

>member
-1 MRSMVISHI
+1 
-10 ISGDFVGDRREEG
+10 
-23 MKKTGRQI
+23 MKKTGRKI
-31 LALIMTVLMV
+31 LSLIMTILVLG
-41 SAMCAAAFAE
+41 SMCTAAFAE
-51 TAPSEGAAVA
+51 A
-61 APEADAQLPAAEDS
+61 APAEETAAAATGAEAALPAAEDS

-82 LQQWMDGFVQEH
+82 LQQWMDSFVQEH

-147 TQDSVVNGT
+147 TQDTVVNGT

-180 LGGTYAG
+180 LGGTYSG
-187 KCSDMTIKFTDLPES
+187 KCSDMTIRFTDLPES

-219 TQVMSTLYQGGD
+219 TQVMRTLYQGGD

-294 MTRNIGDYQ
+294 MTRNVGEYQ
-303 SLIAEVGGHLAD
+303 NIIAAVGGYLAD

-320 DQNLESWKQA
+320 DQELESWKQE
-330 QAEQAAA
+330 QAERAAA

-342 ELAAAQQATAE
+342 EQAAAQQAEAS
-353 SGTTAT
+353 SGTGEAAAPEAQSVASTTA
-359 ANSETQ
+359 
-365 SIASPAPVSAEA
+365 VSAETD
-377 NPVSV
+377 PVSV
-382 PTQTEEVQGTV
+382 PGQTEENRTTV
-393 QENAA
+393 QKTADR
-398 PPAAQKRIPTAVLII
+398 PAAQKRIPTAVLII
-413 AGVLVAVLIIAAA
+413 VGVLVAVLVIAAV
-426 LLVIAKR
+426 LLAAMRR

-440 EEDFDWQEPEPVK
+440 EEQLDWQEAEPAK
-453 AAPTRKRRAERA
+453 AAPARNRRAERPA
-465 ETDRRTETPKRRNA
+465 EEHRAEAPKRRSA
-479 AAEKPSRKT
+479 AASRPAGKKE
-488 GSDGGYK
+488 SDGGYQ

>member
-1 MRSMVISHI
+1 
-10 ISGDFVGDRREEG
+10 
-23 MKKTGRQI
+23 MKRTGRQI
-31 LALIMTVLMV
+31 LSLMMTILLL
-41 SAMCAAAFAE
+41 AATCTAAFAE
-51 TAPSEGAAVA
+51 ATPAEGAAAA
-61 APEADAQLPAAEDS
+61 APGADAQLPAAEDS

-82 LQQWMDGFVQEH
+82 LQQWMDNFAQEH
-94 NLNQDYM
+94 NLKQDYM

-147 TQDSVVNGT
+147 TLESVVNGT

-165 LIYSNNDSGH
+165 LVYSNNDSGH

-187 KCSDMTIKFTDLPES
+187 KCSDMTIKFTDLPDS
-202 YFEQD
+202 YFDQD

-219 TQVMSTLYQGGD
+219 TQVMRTLYQGGD

-294 MTRNIGDYQ
+294 MTRNVGDYQ
-303 SLIAEVGGHLAD
+303 NIIAEVGGHLAE
-315 YALQL
+315 YALEL
-320 DQNLESWKQA
+320 DQKLESWKQEQEA
-330 QAEQAAA
+330 QAAA
-337 ELAAA
+337 ERAAA
-342 ELAAAQQATAE
+342 ELAAAQQAAENGTAE
-353 SGTTAT
+353 AV
-359 ANSETQ
+359 APEMQNA
-365 SIASPAPVSAEA
+365 ASAEPAPAETNTAAMPASAE
-377 NPVSV
+377 PV
-382 PTQTEEVQGTV
+382 PAAG
-393 QENAA
+393 QESATNAA
-398 PPAAQKRIPTAVLII
+398 APRRIPVAVLIL
-413 AGVLVAVLIIAAA
+413 AGVLVAVVIIAAL
-426 LLVIAKR
+426 LLVAARR

-440 EEDFDWQEPEPVK
+440 EDELDWQESEKAEPVRRTPAKKSSAEHRENGERETEAPKRRSAAPVK
-453 AAPTRKRRAERA
+453 A
-465 ETDRRTETPKRRNA
+465 N
-479 AAEKPSRKT
+479 RKT
-488 GSDGGYK
+488 ESTGGYK

>member
-1 MRSMVISHI
+1 
-10 ISGDFVGDRREEG
+10 
-23 MKKTGRQI
+23 MKKTSKR
-31 LALIMTVLMV
+31 LLSLIMTILMLA
-41 SAMCAAAFAE
+41 AMGAAAFAE
-51 TAPSEGAAVA
+51 AIPGEPDSAGESA
-61 APEADAQLPAAEDS
+61 APPATENG
-75 GIIDAAA
+75 GIIDASE
-82 LQQWMDGFVQEH
+82 LQQWMDSFVQEH
-94 NLNQDYM
+94 YLNQNYM

-110 GTGDSW
+110 GTGESW

-147 TQDSVVNGT
+147 TLDTVVNGT

-219 TQVMSTLYQGGD
+219 TQVMSTLYLGGEE
-231 AKFPHVLDYLKQ
+231 KFPHVLDYLKQ
-243 AQPDDYYNRNAA
+243 AQPEDYYNRNTA
-255 LKGSYTIAQ
+255 LKNNYTIAQ
-264 KFGAYEEGNGNN
+264 KFGAYEEANGNN

-294 MTRNIGDYQ
+294 MTRNVGEYQ
-303 SLIAEVGGHLAD
+303 NIISAIGGHMAD

-320 DQNLESWKQA
+320 DQKLESWKQA
-330 QAEQAAA
+330 QAEK
-337 ELAAA
+337 AAA
-342 ELAAAQQATAE
+342 ELAAAQQAAAEAAAVNSAGETA
-353 SGTTAT
+353 AP
-359 ANSETQ
+359 ETQ
-365 SIASPAPVSAEA
+365 SVPVSAQEPAEA
-377 NPVSV
+377 G
-382 PTQTEEVQGTV
+382 QTTV
-393 QENAA
+393 AGQQDQFPAAAQENAKESAA
-398 PPAAQKRIPTAVLII
+398 PRKIPTAVLVI
-413 AGVLVAVLIIAAA
+413 AGVLIAVLIIAVVLLAA
-426 LLVIAKR
+426 MRR

-440 EEDFDWQEPEPVK
+440 EDELDWQEPKPVK
-453 AAPTRKRRAERA
+453 VRPARQN
-465 ETDRRTETPKRRNA
+465 RTEHTGERSVTEAPKRRNSPA
-479 AAEKPSRKT
+479 GKSGRKT
-488 GSDGGYK
+488 DSGSGYK

>member
-1 MRSMVISHI
+1 
-10 ISGDFVGDRREEG
+10 
-23 MKKTGRQI
+23 MKRTGRQI
-31 LALIMTVLMV
+31 LSLMMTILLL
-41 SAMCAAAFAE
+41 AATCTAAFAE
-51 TAPSEGAAVA
+51 ATPAEGAAAA
-61 APEADAQLPAAEDS
+61 APGADAQLPAAEDS

-82 LQQWMDGFVQEH
+82 LQQWMDNFAQEH
-94 NLNQDYM
+94 NLKQDYM

-147 TQDSVVNGT
+147 TLESVVNGT

-187 KCSDMTIKFTDLPES
+187 KCSDMTIKFTDLPDS
-202 YFEQD
+202 YFDQD

-219 TQVMSTLYQGGD
+219 TQVMRTLYQGGD

-294 MTRNIGDYQ
+294 MTRNVGEYQ
-303 SLIAEVGGHLAD
+303 NIIAEVGGHLAE
-315 YALQL
+315 YALEL
-320 DQNLESWKQA
+320 DQKLESWKQEQEA
-330 QAEQAAA
+330 QAAAERAAA

-342 ELAAAQQATAE
+342 EPAPAETNTAAMPASAEPVPAAAQV
-353 SGTTAT
+353 ST
-359 ANSETQ
+359 AN
-365 SIASPAPVSAEA
+365 A
-377 NPVSV
+377 
-382 PTQTEEVQGTV
+382 
-393 QENAA
+393 AA
-398 PPAAQKRIPTAVLII
+398 PRRIPVAVLIL
-413 AGVLVAVLIIAAA
+413 AGVLVAVVIVAA
-426 LLVIAKR
+426 LLLVAARR

-440 EEDFDWQEPEPVK
+440 EDELDWQESEKAEPVRRTPAKKSSAEHRENGERETEAPKRRSAAPVK
-453 AAPTRKRRAERA
+453 A
-465 ETDRRTETPKRRNA
+465 N
-479 AAEKPSRKT
+479 RKT
-488 GSDGGYK
+488 ESTGGYK

>member
-1 MRSMVISHI
+1 
-10 ISGDFVGDRREEG
+10 
-23 MKKTGRQI
+23 MKRTGRQI
-31 LALIMTVLMV
+31 LSLMMTILLL
-41 SAMCAAAFAE
+41 AATCTAAFAE
-51 TAPSEGAAVA
+51 AAPAEGAAAA
-61 APEADAQLPAAEDS
+61 APGADAQLPAAEDS

-82 LQQWMDGFVQEH
+82 LQQWMDNFAQEH
-94 NLNQDYM
+94 NLKQDYM

-147 TQDSVVNGT
+147 TLESVVNGT

-165 LIYSNNDSGH
+165 LVYSNNDSGH

-187 KCSDMTIKFTDLPES
+187 KCSDMTIKFTDLPDS
-202 YFEQD
+202 YFDQD

-219 TQVMSTLYQGGD
+219 TQVMRTLYQGGD

-294 MTRNIGDYQ
+294 MTRNVGDYQ
-303 SLIAEVGGHLAD
+303 NIIAEVGGHLAE
-315 YALQL
+315 YALEL
-320 DQNLESWKQA
+320 DQKLESWKQEQEA
-330 QAEQAAA
+330 QAAA
-337 ELAAA
+337 ERAAA
-342 ELAAAQQATAE
+342 ELAAAQQAAENGTAE
-353 SGTTAT
+353 A
-359 ANSETQ
+359 
-365 SIASPAPVSAEA
+365 IAPEMQNAASAEPAPAETNTAAMPASAE
-377 NPVSV
+377 PV
-382 PTQTEEVQGTV
+382 PAAG
-393 QENAA
+393 QESATNAA
-398 PPAAQKRIPTAVLII
+398 APRRIPVAVLIL
-413 AGVLVAVLIIAAA
+413 AGVLVAVVIVAA
-426 LLVIAKR
+426 LLLVAARR

-440 EEDFDWQEPEPVK
+440 EDELDWQESEKAEPVRRTPAKKSSAEHRENGERETEAPKRRSAAPVK
-453 AAPTRKRRAERA
+453 A
-465 ETDRRTETPKRRNA
+465 N
-479 AAEKPSRKT
+479 RKT
-488 GSDGGYK
+488 ESTGGYK

>member
-1 MRSMVISHI
+1 
-10 ISGDFVGDRREEG
+10 
-23 MKKTGRQI
+23 MKRTGRQI
-31 LALIMTVLMV
+31 LSLMMTILLL
-41 SAMCAAAFAE
+41 AATCTAAFAE
-51 TAPSEGAAVA
+51 ATPAEGAAAA
-61 APEADAQLPAAEDS
+61 APGADAQLPAAEDS

-82 LQQWMDGFVQEH
+82 LQQWMDNFAQEH
-94 NLNQDYM
+94 NLKQDYM

-147 TQDSVVNGT
+147 TKDSVVNGT

-165 LIYSNNDSGH
+165 LVYSNNDSGH

-180 LGGTYAG
+180 LGGTYNG
-187 KCSDMTIKFTDLPES
+187 KCSDMTIKFTDLPDS
-202 YFEQD
+202 YFDQD

-219 TQVMSTLYQGGD
+219 TQVMRTLYQGGD

-294 MTRNIGDYQ
+294 MTRNVGDYQ
-303 SLIAEVGGHLAD
+303 NIIAEVGGHLAE
-315 YALQL
+315 YALEL
-320 DQNLESWKQA
+320 DQKLESWKQEQEA
-330 QAEQAAA
+330 QAAA
-337 ELAAA
+337 ERAAA
-342 ELAAAQQATAE
+342 ELAAAQQAAENGTAE
-353 SGTTAT
+353 AV
-359 ANSETQ
+359 APEMQNA
-365 SIASPAPVSAEA
+365 ASAEPAPAETNTAAMPASAE
-377 NPVSV
+377 PV
-382 PTQTEEVQGTV
+382 PAAG
-393 QENAA
+393 QESATNAA
-398 PPAAQKRIPTAVLII
+398 APRRIPVAVLIL
-413 AGVLVAVLIIAAA
+413 AGVLVAVVIIAAL
-426 LLVIAKR
+426 LLVAARR

-440 EEDFDWQEPEPVK
+440 EDELDWQESEKAEPVRRTPAKKSRAEHRESGSRGTEAPKRRSADPVK
-453 AAPTRKRRAERA
+453 A
-465 ETDRRTETPKRRNA
+465 N
-479 AAEKPSRKT
+479 RKT
-488 GSDGGYK
+488 ESTGGYK

>member
-1 MRSMVISHI
+1 
-10 ISGDFVGDRREEG
+10 
-23 MKKTGRQI
+23 MKKTSMR
-31 LALIMTVLMV
+31 LLSLIMTLLMLAV
-41 SAMCAAAFAE
+41 MSTAAFAE
-51 TAPSEGAAVA
+51 A
-61 APEADAQLPAAEDS
+61 APNGEEAAAEPAALPTEESS
-75 GIIDAAA
+75 GIIDASE
-82 LQQWMDGFVQEH
+82 LQQWMDGFVREH
-94 NLNQDYM
+94 NLNQNYM

-147 TQDSVVNGT
+147 TQDTVVNGT

-180 LGGTYAG
+180 LGGTYSG
-187 KCSDMTIKFTDLPES
+187 KCSDMTIKFTDLPDS
-202 YFEQD
+202 YFDQD

-243 AQPDDYYNRNAA
+243 AQPDDYYNRNTA
-255 LKGSYTIAQ
+255 LKSSYTIAQ
-264 KFGAYEEGNGNN
+264 KFGAYEEANGNN
-276 NNHCAA
+276 NNHCTA

-294 MTRNIGDYQ
+294 MTRNVGEYQ
-303 SLIAEVGGHLAD
+303 DIIAAVGGHLAE

-320 DQNLESWKQA
+320 DQKLESWKQE

-337 ELAAA
+337 ELASAQ
-342 ELAAAQQATAE
+342 EAAQQADAGNGTAE
-353 SGTTAT
+353 AE
-359 ANSETQ
+359 NPETQ
-365 SIASPAPVSAEA
+365 SAASTAPVPAEASPVTVAGQAEEI
-377 NPVSV
+377 
-382 PTQTEEVQGTV
+382 QTPAR
-393 QENAA
+393 ENADQ
-398 PPAAQKRIPTAVLII
+398 PTAAKRIPTAVLAI
-413 AGVLVAVLIIAAA
+413 AGALVAVLIIAAI
-426 LLVIAKR
+426 LLVNMRR

-440 EEDFDWQEPEPVK
+440 EGELDWQEPKPVK
-453 AAPTRKRRAERA
+453 TVYVRKNRAEHA
-465 ETDRRTETPKRRNA
+465 EEGRRTEASKRRSA
-479 AAEKPSRKT
+479 SAEKPGKKS
-488 GSDGGYK
+488 GSDGEYK

>member
-1 MRSMVISHI
+1 
-10 ISGDFVGDRREEG
+10 
-23 MKKTGRQI
+23 MKRTGRQI
-31 LALIMTVLMV
+31 LSLMMTILLL
-41 SAMCAAAFAE
+41 AATCTAAFAE
-51 TAPSEGAAVA
+51 ATPAEGAAAA
-61 APEADAQLPAAEDS
+61 APGADAQLPAAEDS

-82 LQQWMDGFVQEH
+82 LQQWMDNFAQEH
-94 NLNQDYM
+94 NLKQDYM

-147 TQDSVVNGT
+147 TKDSVVNGT

-165 LIYSNNDSGH
+165 LVYSNNDSGH

-180 LGGTYAG
+180 LGGTYNG
-187 KCSDMTIKFTDLPES
+187 KCSDMTIKFTDLPDS
-202 YFEQD
+202 YFDQD

-219 TQVMSTLYQGGD
+219 TQVMRTLYQGGD

-294 MTRNIGDYQ
+294 MTRNVGEYQ
-303 SLIAEVGGHLAD
+303 NIIAEVGGHLAE
-315 YALQL
+315 YALEL
-320 DQNLESWKQA
+320 DQKLESWKQEQEA
-330 QAEQAAA
+330 QAAAERAAA

-342 ELAAAQQATAE
+342 ELAAENGTAAAAAPE
-353 SGTTAT
+353 MQSAASAEPASAETNTAT
-359 ANSETQ
+359 MP
-365 SIASPAPVSAEA
+365 ASAEPVPAAGHESATNAPAPR
-377 NPVSV
+377 
-382 PTQTEEVQGTV
+382 
-393 QENAA
+393 
-398 PPAAQKRIPTAVLII
+398 RIPVAVLIL
-413 AGVLVAVLIIAAA
+413 AGVLVAVVIIAAL
-426 LLVIAKR
+426 LLVSVRR

-440 EEDFDWQEPEPVK
+440 EDELDWQESEKAEPVRRTPAKKSRAEHRESGSRGTEAPKRRSADPVK
-453 AAPTRKRRAERA
+453 A
-465 ETDRRTETPKRRNA
+465 N
-479 AAEKPSRKT
+479 RKT
-488 GSDGGYK
+488 ESTGGYK

>member
-1 MRSMVISHI
+1 
-10 ISGDFVGDRREEG
+10 
-23 MKKTGRQI
+23 MKRTGRQI
-31 LALIMTVLMV
+31 LSLMMTILML
-41 SAMCAAAFAE
+41 AATCTTAFAE
-51 TAPSEGAAVA
+51 AAPVEGAAAA
-61 APEADAQLPAAEDS
+61 APGADAQLPAAEDS

-82 LQQWMDGFVQEH
+82 LQQWMDNFAQEH
-94 NLNQDYM
+94 NLKQDYM

-147 TQDSVVNGT
+147 TKDSVVNGT

-165 LIYSNNDSGH
+165 LVYSNNDSGH

-180 LGGTYAG
+180 LGGTYNG
-187 KCSDMTIKFTDLPES
+187 KCSDMTIKFTDLPDS
-202 YFEQD
+202 YFDQD

-219 TQVMSTLYQGGD
+219 TQVMRTLYQGGD

-294 MTRNIGDYQ
+294 MTRNVGEYQ
-303 SLIAEVGGHLAD
+303 NIIAEVGGHLAE
-315 YALQL
+315 YALEL
-320 DQNLESWKQA
+320 DQKLESWKQEQEA
-330 QAEQAAA
+330 QAAA
-337 ELAAA
+337 ERAAA
-342 ELAAAQQATAE
+342 ELAAAQQAAETGTAE
-353 SGTTAT
+353 AAAPELQSAASAEPASAETNT
-359 ANSETQ
+359 ANMPAQTE
-365 SIASPAPVSAEA
+365 PAPAATQVSTA
-377 NPVSV
+377 
-382 PTQTEEVQGTV
+382 
-393 QENAA
+393 NAA
-398 PPAAQKRIPTAVLII
+398 ASRRIPVAVLIL
-413 AGVLVAVLIIAAA
+413 AAVLVAVVIIAAL
-426 LLVIAKR
+426 LLVAARR

-440 EEDFDWQEPEPVK
+440 EDELDWQEPEEPEPSRTPPAKKSRAEHRENGSRSGEATKRRSAGPVK
-453 AAPTRKRRAERA
+453 A
-465 ETDRRTETPKRRNA
+465 N
-479 AAEKPSRKT
+479 RKT
-488 GSDGGYK
+488 ESTGGYK

>member
-1 MRSMVISHI
+1 
-10 ISGDFVGDRREEG
+10 
-23 MKKTGRQI
+23 MKRTGRQI
-31 LALIMTVLMV
+31 LSLMMTILLL
-41 SAMCAAAFAE
+41 AATCTAAFAE
-51 TAPSEGAAVA
+51 ATPAEGAAAA
-61 APEADAQLPAAEDS
+61 APGADAQLPAAEDS

-82 LQQWMDGFVQEH
+82 LQQWMDNFAQEH
-94 NLNQDYM
+94 NLKQDYM

-147 TQDSVVNGT
+147 TLESVVNGT

-165 LIYSNNDSGH
+165 LVYSNNDSGH

-187 KCSDMTIKFTDLPES
+187 KCSDMTIKFTDLPDS
-202 YFEQD
+202 YFDQD

-219 TQVMSTLYQGGD
+219 TQVMRTLYQGGD
-231 AKFPHVLDYLKQ
+231 TKFPHVLDYLKQ

-294 MTRNIGDYQ
+294 MTRNVGDYQ
-303 SLIAEVGGHLAD
+303 NIIAEVGGHLAE
-315 YALQL
+315 YALEL
-320 DQNLESWKQA
+320 DQKLESWKQEQEA
-330 QAEQAAA
+330 QAAA
-337 ELAAA
+337 ERAAA
-342 ELAAAQQATAE
+342 ELAAAQQAAETGTAE
-353 SGTTAT
+353 A
-359 ANSETQ
+359 AAPEMQNA
-365 SIASPAPVSAEA
+365 ASAEPAPAETNTAAMPASAE
-377 NPVSV
+377 PV
-382 PTQTEEVQGTV
+382 PAAG
-393 QENAA
+393 QESATNAA
-398 PPAAQKRIPTAVLII
+398 APRRIPVAVLIL
-413 AGVLVAVLIIAAA
+413 AGVLVAVVIVAA
-426 LLVIAKR
+426 LLLVAVRR

-440 EEDFDWQEPEPVK
+440 EDELDWQEPEEPEPVRRTPAKKSSAEHRENGERETEAPKRRSAAPVK
-453 AAPTRKRRAERA
+453 A
-465 ETDRRTETPKRRNA
+465 N
-479 AAEKPSRKT
+479 RKT
-488 GSDGGYK
+488 ESTGGYK

>member
-1 MRSMVISHI
+1 
-10 ISGDFVGDRREEG
+10 

-31 LALIMTVLMV
+31 LALIMTILMLAAL
-41 SAMCAAAFAE
+41 STAAFAE
-51 TAPSEGAAVA
+51 TAPGEGTPPAEAAEQA
-61 APEADAQLPAAEDS
+61 ALPAAEDS

-82 LQQWMDGFVQEH
+82 LQQWMDSFVQEH

-110 GTGDSW
+110 ATGDSW

-180 LGGTYAG
+180 LGGTYSG

-219 TQVMSTLYQGGD
+219 TQVMRTLYQGGD

-243 AQPDDYYNRNAA
+243 AQPDDYYNRNPA

-303 SLIAEVGGHLAD
+303 SIIAEVGGHLAD

-330 QAEQAAA
+330 QAEQEAAERAAA
-337 ELAAA
+337 ELAV
-342 ELAAAQQATAE
+342 AQQAAGTSGTAE
-353 SGTTAT
+353 A
-359 ANSETQ
+359 AEPETQ
-365 SIASPAPVSAEA
+365 STDTAAPAASET
-377 NPVSV
+377 NPVTVSG
-382 PTQTEEVQGTV
+382 QTEESQ
-393 QENAA
+393 A
-398 PPAAQKRIPTAVLII
+398 PVPETEVRPASQKRIPTAVLII
-413 AGVLVAVLIIAAA
+413 AGVLVAVLIIAAV
-426 LLVIAKR
+426 LLVAMRR
-433 RAAEEPD
+433 RAEQEPD
-440 EEDFDWQEPEPVK
+440 EETFDWQEEKPAK
-453 AAPTRKRRAERA
+453 AAPARKRSAVRPDE
-465 ETDRRTETPKRRNA
+465 DRRTETPKRRSA
-479 AAEKPSRKT
+479 SAGKLSGKKE
-488 GSDGGYK
+488 SDGGYK

>member
-1 MRSMVISHI
+1 
-10 ISGDFVGDRREEG
+10 
-23 MKKTGRQI
+23 MKRTGRQI
-31 LALIMTVLMV
+31 LSLMMTILLL
-41 SAMCAAAFAE
+41 AATCTAAFAE
-51 TAPSEGAAVA
+51 ATPAEGAAAA
-61 APEADAQLPAAEDS
+61 APGADAQLPAAEDS

-82 LQQWMDGFVQEH
+82 LQQWMDNFAQEH
-94 NLNQDYM
+94 NLKQDYM

-147 TQDSVVNGT
+147 TLESVVNGT

-165 LIYSNNDSGH
+165 LVYSNNDSGH

-187 KCSDMTIKFTDLPES
+187 KCSDMTIKFTDLPDS
-202 YFEQD
+202 YFDQD

-219 TQVMSTLYQGGD
+219 TQVMRTLYQGGD

-294 MTRNIGDYQ
+294 MTRNVGEYQ
-303 SLIAEVGGHLAD
+303 NIIAEVGGHLAE
-315 YALQL
+315 YALEL
-320 DQNLESWKQA
+320 DQKLESWKQEQEA
-330 QAEQAAA
+330 QAAA
-337 ELAAA
+337 ERAAA
-342 ELAAAQQATAE
+342 ELAAAQQAAENGTAE
-353 SGTTAT
+353 AAAPEMQSAASAGPASAETNTAT
-359 ANSETQ
+359 MPV
-365 SIASPAPVSAEA
+365 PAEPVPAAAQESA
-377 NPVSV
+377 
-382 PTQTEEVQGTV
+382 T
-393 QENAA
+393 NAA
-398 PPAAQKRIPTAVLII
+398 APRRIPVAVLIL
-413 AGVLVAVLIIAAA
+413 AGVLVAVVIIAAL
-426 LLVIAKR
+426 LLVSVRR

-440 EEDFDWQEPEPVK
+440 EDELDWQESEKAEPVRRTPAKKSRAEHRESGSRGTEAPKRRSADPVK
-453 AAPTRKRRAERA
+453 A
-465 ETDRRTETPKRRNA
+465 N
-479 AAEKPSRKT
+479 RKT
-488 GSDGGYK
+488 ESTGGYK